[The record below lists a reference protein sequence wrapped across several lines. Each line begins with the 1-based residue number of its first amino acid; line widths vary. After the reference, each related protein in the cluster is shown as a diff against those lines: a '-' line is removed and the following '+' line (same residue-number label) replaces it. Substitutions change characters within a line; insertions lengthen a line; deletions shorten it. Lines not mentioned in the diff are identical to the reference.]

1 MFKALMYINGE
12 WIGGNLDTIEVVNP
26 ATGAVVGTVPNGGEK
41 ETRDAIKAAEEAFS
55 QWSKITAYDRA
66 AQMMKWHGLLLE
78 NKKELAKLI
87 TEEMGKPLAEAEA
100 EISYSASFIAWYAE
114 EGKRVYGRTVPASS
128 TNKRIQ
134 VWKQPVGVVA
144 GISPWNFPAAM
155 MTRKIAPALAAGC
168 TFVGKPADQT
178 PLTAIRLA
186 KLAEQAGIPKG
197 VINIVTGDPQA
208 IGKEM
213 TSNPIIKKLTFT
225 GSTEVGKLL
234 MRQSA
239 NNMLNL
245 SLELGGHAP
254 MIILDDADLDKAVS
268 GVIVSKFRNAGQ
280 TCICGNR
287 IYVHKSI
294 EEAFLQKLKV
304 EVEKLK
310 IGNGLENDVTIGPLI
325 DRKGYQKVS
334 RHVEDAKEKGGV
346 VISGGKGWNEGDAY
360 FYEPTILAGVTNEMV
375 IMKEETFGPVA
386 PIQTFEDVEQA
397 IKWANASQFGLS
409 AYFFTESMT
418 KGMKVAE
425 SLDYGIIGWNDGAP
439 SAAQAPFG
447 GMKESGIGREGGIEG
462 LEAFLETKYVS
473 IGL

>member
-1 MFKALMYINGE
+1 M
-12 WIGGNLDTIEVVNP
+12 
-26 ATGAVVGTVPNGGEK
+26 
-41 ETRDAIKAAEEAFS
+41 
-55 QWSKITAYDRA
+55 
-66 AQMMKWHGLLLE
+66 
-78 NKKELAKLI
+78 
-87 TEEMGKPLAEAEA
+87 
-100 EISYSASFIAWYAE
+100 
-114 EGKRVYGRTVPASS
+114 
-128 TNKRIQ
+128 
-134 VWKQPVGVVA
+134 
-144 GISPWNFPAAM
+144 
-155 MTRKIAPALAAGC
+155 
-168 TFVGKPADQT
+168 
-178 PLTAIRLA
+178 
-186 KLAEQAGIPKG
+186 AEQAGIPKG

-254 MIILDDADLDKAVS
+254 MIILDDADLNKAVS

-310 IGNGLENDVTIGPLI
+310 VGNGLENDVTIGPLI

-334 RHVEDAKEKGGV
+334 LHVEDAKEKGGV
-346 VISGGKGWNEGDAY
+346 VISGGKGWNEGEAY

-397 IKWANASQFGLS
+397 IEWANASQFGLS

-425 SLDYGIIGWNDGAP
+425 SLEYGIIGWNDGAP